1 MAVVDVVVP
10 IVGALA
16 SRSISLVR
24 GGVSVVRWS
33 SSEHGATVKANV
45 SSMSS
50 WLVVLLFLCAMSG
63 RYRTRSSTVCCVMDL
78 EDITI
83 FFDFFCSKE
92 I

>member
-24 GGVSVVRWS
+24 GVVRWS

-50 WLVVLLFLCAMSG
+50 WLVVLLFLCAMLQHVS
-63 RYRTRSSTVCCVMDL
+63 L
-78 EDITI
+78 LWI
-83 FFDFFCSKE
+83 
-92 I
+92 

>member
-33 SSEHGATVKANV
+33 SSERATVKANV

-63 RYRTRSSTVCCVMDL
+63 R
-78 EDITI
+78 
-83 FFDFFCSKE
+83 
-92 I
+92 